1 MPKGPAEISY
11 KEKSSIIEINTGKLV
26 ALLLYTSNKDIE
38 KEVSEI
44 IPLTK
49 IISSNLRSRKLVQ

>member
-11 KEKSSIIEINTGKLV
+11 KEKSNIIEINTGKLV
-26 ALLLYTSNKDIE
+26 AFLYTNNKDIE

-44 IPLTK
+44 IPFTK
-49 IISSNLRSRKLVQ
+49 IISSNLRSRKLDQ